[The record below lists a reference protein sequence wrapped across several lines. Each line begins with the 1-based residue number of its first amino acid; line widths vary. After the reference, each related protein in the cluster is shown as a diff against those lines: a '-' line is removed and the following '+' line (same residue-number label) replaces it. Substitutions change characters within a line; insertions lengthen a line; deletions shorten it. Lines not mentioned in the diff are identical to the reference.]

1 MTEFDVIIIGGGP
14 SGSVAA
20 SYLAMNKVNVA
31 VMERENFPRFHIGE
45 SLLPASMPIY
55 KEIGFYDKLAASQK
69 YIQKYGARFIDY
81 SNDDEIYF
89 GFDGG
94 FNPDIPM
101 AFEVERSE
109 FDKDL
114 LDHAKSCGATVL
126 QPERVKEITEH
137 ADFLSVITNKGEYR
151 AKYIIDSTGRDA
163 FLGKRKNLRSADK
176 DLNNFAVFA
185 HFNGVTRYEGKNEGD
200 ITIGLLPNRS
210 WTWIIPFKGEKTSV
224 GIVASSMNVPQGM
237 DLNEYLDTELR
248 KSPRVMEMMKH
259 AERTMEVTTIANY
272 SQTNAEYYGDRWI
285 MSGDASTFL
294 DPIFS
299 SGVYVASQSGLFA
312 AQTTLKALGDKLKF
326 TECDLGKDY
335 EQLVRKGIQRF
346 KNLIMLFYTGNFVK
360 QMKQTLER
368 KNMREGFTSAVAG
381 DVWNDKNFLF
391 EKGVL

>member
-1 MTEFDVIIIGGGP
+1 MKNFDVIIIGGGP

-20 SYLAMNKVNVA
+20 SHLAKNGINVA
-31 VMERENFPRFHIGE
+31 VIERENFPRFHIGE

-55 KEIGFYDKLAASQK
+55 KEIGFFPKLAAGK
-69 YIQKYGARFIDY
+69 FIEKYGARFIDY
-81 SNDDEIYF
+81 TNDDEIYF
-89 GFDGG
+89 GFGNG

-114 LDHAKSCGATVL
+114 LDHAKECGAMVF
-126 QPERVKEITEH
+126 QPERVKDVEEH
-137 ADFLSVITNKGEYR
+137 ADYLTITTNKDQYQ
-151 AKYIIDSTGRDA
+151 AKYVLDCTGRDA
-163 FLGKRKNLRSADK
+163 FLGKKQALRSADK

-185 HFNGVTRYEGKNEGD
+185 HFVGVQRYSGKNEGD
-200 ITIGLLPNRS
+200 ITVGLLPNRS

-224 GIVASSMNVPQGM
+224 GVVASSINVPPGM
-237 DLNEYLDTELR
+237 DLNEYLDTQLR
-248 KSPRVMEMMKH
+248 QSPRVTNIMKN

-272 SQTNAEYYGDRWI
+272 SQTCSQYYGDRWM

-299 SGVYVASQSGLFA
+299 SGVHVGSQSSLFA
-312 AQTTLKALGDKLKF
+312 AKTLIQALQKNLKI
-326 TECDLGKDY
+326 TEQGLGADY
-335 EQLVRKGIQRF
+335 EAQVRKGIARF
-346 KNLIMLFYTGNFVK
+346 KNLIMLFYNGNFVT

-381 DVWNDKNFLF
+381 DVWNDRNFLF

>member
-1 MTEFDVIIIGGGP
+1 MTEFDVIVIGGGP
-14 SGSVAA
+14 AGSVAA
-20 SYLAMNKVNVA
+20 TVLAQRNVNVA
-31 VMERENFPRFHIGE
+31 IIERESYPRFHIGE

-55 KEIGFYDKLAASQK
+55 KSIGFYPKLAAGK
-69 YIQKYGARFIDY
+69 YIEKYGAKFIDY

-89 GFDGG
+89 GFQNG
-94 FNPDIPM
+94 FNRDIPM
-101 AFEVERSE
+101 AFEVERCE

-114 LDHAKSCGATVL
+114 LEHAKSAGATVL
-126 QPERVKEITEH
+126 QPERVKDVVEQPEH
-137 ADFLSVITNKGEYR
+137 LMLTTNKGEYR
-151 AKYIIDSTGRDA
+151 AKYVIDATGRDA
-163 FLGKRKNLRSADK
+163 LLGKRKNLRSADK

-185 HFNGVTRYEGKNEGD
+185 HFTGVARYSGQNEGD

-224 GIVASSMNVPQGM
+224 GVVASSQNVPQGM
-237 DLNEYLDTELR
+237 DLNDYLDMEIR
-248 KSPRVMEMMKH
+248 KSPRAAEMMKT

-272 SQTNAEYYGDRWI
+272 SQGNSQYYGDRWI
-285 MSGDASTFL
+285 MAGDASTFL

-299 SGVYVASQSGLFA
+299 SGVHIASQSGVFA
-312 AQTTLKALGDKLKF
+312 AETTLKALGDKLKF

-335 EQLVRKGIQRF
+335 EQLVRKGIGRF
-346 KNLIMLFYTGNFVK
+346 KNLIMLFYKGNFVH

-381 DVWNDKNFLF
+381 DVWNDQNFLF